1 MKKIIVFTIFCLVLI
16 TGCGKNSEKSV
27 LKNFEKK
34 INDAK
39 SYRIRGVLNITN
51 NDEIYNYDVN
61 VSYKKSENYK
71 ISLINKS
78 NNHEQIILKNKDSV
92 YVVTPSL
99 NKSFKF
105 QSDWPNNNS
114 QIYLLKSLLDDIKN
128 DKNRT
133 FEVKNNLY
141 IFTTSVNYPNN
152 NKLSKQNIK
161 IDKNYTLKEV
171 EVLDEAGVIQMCM
184 KFNEIDFNA
193 DFDNDYFE
201 LNKIIDNNVDKEKN
215 IDSKDSDNSVDN
227 ESDNKNEKSITSGSI
242 DDVIFPLYIPVG
254 TTLTNQ
260 EKVSKV
266 NGERVILT
274 FDGEKPFLLIEETAN
289 VEKDFSVIPTYGEPF
304 VMADSIGALTNNSL
318 SWTSDGIE
326 YYLVSDA
333 MSQLELIEIA
343 NSISSIPTM
352 K

>member
-242 DDVIFPLYIPVG
+242 DDVIF
-254 TTLTNQ
+254 
-260 EKVSKV
+260 
-266 NGERVILT
+266 
-274 FDGEKPFLLIEETAN
+274 DGEKPFLLIEETAN